1 MLAALI
7 MLALPPVGSAA
18 DTGAVTAHL
27 ESLQTFG
34 SFMDRAAE
42 KNALFRRDSWREVIH
57 PLVSVD
63 FTRPETMLEVGIDPK
78 GAGSYWTQGPMTV
91 VCVELA
97 DPKKFEEKAKAKLKV
112 YGADW
117 SMKSNG
123 LTVVGA
129 KDAID
134 RVQAAYVIRG
144 KLSCSAAA
152 PGQSAERALPDLAKL
167 VASGATAKGFNAKGE
182 LVVRSGAVLAGVHAS
197 GLTLEA
203 DLRSAGLELGKISA
217 GSSPYAE
224 AKASGL
230 ALMKLRTEPGQLA
243 HLDRS
248 AVSMIAQS
256 LSLPSQVVQQTAS
269 TMGEHLTGNV
279 MLLVSRVQVTG
290 TLRTAAGRFASM
302 RQAWVAEAKST
313 ADAEELKK
321 LLAATP
327 GAIADGDGWSLR
339 TGVRAGVQGVHVW
352 FSNDPET
359 LKTLIAAI
367 PEKPAAQKH
376 GLELEVD
383 PKLLAK
389 ALSQVPLLDA
399 VSDPNLAGLLA
410 ASSEAGPLLLI
421 TQRLALTA
429 DGENGAHT
437 GHLIWTLLPGG
448 GDAGT
453 GH

>member
-7 MLALPPVGSAA
+7 FLALPPVGSAA
-18 DTGAVTAHL
+18 DTGAVTARL
-27 ESLQTFG
+27 DSLQSFG
-34 SFMDRAAE
+34 AFMDRAAE
-42 KNALFRRDSWREVIH
+42 KNVLFRRDSWREVIH

-63 FTRPETMLEVGIDPK
+63 FTRPETMTEVGIDPK
-78 GAGSYWTQGPMTV
+78 GAGSYWTQGALNV
-91 VCVELA
+91 VCVELS

-112 YGADW
+112 YGAEW

-123 LTVVGA
+123 LQIIGA

-134 RVQAAYVIRG
+134 RVQAAYVIKGR
-144 KLSCSAAA
+144 LSCSAAA
-152 PGQSAERALPDLAKL
+152 PGQSAEKALPDLAKL
-167 VASGATAKGFNAKGE
+167 VASGASAKGFNAKGE
-182 LVVRSGAVLAGVHAS
+182 LVVRSGAVLAGLHAN
-197 GLTLEA
+197 GLSLEA
-203 DLRSAGLELGKISA
+203 ELKSAGLELGKISA
-217 GSSPYAE
+217 GTSPYAD
-224 AKASGL
+224 AKAQGL
-230 ALMKLRTEPGQLA
+230 AVVKIHTEPGQLA

-248 AVSMIAQS
+248 AVQMIAQS
-256 LSLPSQVVQQTAS
+256 LSLPSQVVQQSAAA
-269 TMGEHLTGNV
+269 MGEHLTGNL

-302 RQAWVAEAKST
+302 RQAWVAEAKSA

-321 LLAATP
+321 MLAATP
-327 GAIADGDGWSLR
+327 GAIADGEGFSLR
-339 TGVRAGVQGVHVW
+339 TGVRAGVQGLHVW
-352 FSNDPET
+352 FSNDPDT
-359 LKTLIAAI
+359 LKTLLASI
-367 PEKPAAQKH
+367 PEKAGSQKH
-376 GLELEVD
+376 GLDVEVD

-437 GHLIWTLLPGG
+437 GHLVWTLAPS
-448 GDAGT
+448 ASK
-453 GH
+453 